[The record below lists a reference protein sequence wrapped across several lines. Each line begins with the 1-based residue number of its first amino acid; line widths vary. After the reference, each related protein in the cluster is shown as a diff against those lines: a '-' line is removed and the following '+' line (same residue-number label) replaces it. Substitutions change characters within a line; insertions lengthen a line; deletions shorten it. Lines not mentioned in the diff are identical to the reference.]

1 MPRGTDADQ
10 QPNLLVIMSDEHA
23 PQFTGLY
30 GHPLVRTP
38 NMDRLA
44 QRGVVFE
51 NAYCNTPICVA
62 SRMSFLTGLYVH
74 HNGAWDNSAPLA
86 VDAVTW
92 PHLLRVQ
99 GYDVVLSGKQH
110 FVGPDKLHGFRAQ
123 LARDLHAENAHPTFD
138 WSDGTPPAPLP
149 WPTLEQAGPG
159 TTLEIEIDDQAE
171 DEAIKYLHDPARRDG
186 PWALNVSFI
195 APHFPLVVPEC
206 YWDMYPLDQVDLP
219 NIPPGHLES
228 QHPVYQRMRSM
239 FGFVDFPEELVRR
252 GRAGYYGLITYL
264 DDKIGRLLDTLDE
277 IGQREHTLVVYVSDH
292 GEMNGE
298 HGMWRKSN
306 FYEHSSRI
314 PLIMAWP
321 GHLPEGRRVPEVVSL
336 VDLTATLVDI
346 GEGSPITP
354 LDGDSLLP
362 LARGEEVNWK
372 DEAFAEYLAHGVAAP
387 MAMLRR
393 GRFKLNYSLG
403 DEVELYDLIDDP
415 GEFRNLAGKSEYSDT
430 VRDMTASIL
439 SHWDPIDL
447 KQRVNRSQKERL
459 LIQMATTG
467 QDPKEQRRQ
476 WAEAGSAL
484 RPPS

>member
-1 MPRGTDADQ
+1 MGVEEQTDK
-10 QPNLLVIMSDEHA
+10 PNMLIIMSDEHA
-23 PQFTGLY
+23 PQFSGFH
-30 GHPLVRTP
+30 GHPLVKTP
-38 NMDRLA
+38 HMDRLA
-44 QRGVVFE
+44 ERGVLFE

-62 SRMSFLTGLYVH
+62 SRMSFLTGRYVH

-86 VDAVTW
+86 TDSVTW
-92 PHLLRVQ
+92 PHLLRVE

-138 WSDGTPPAPLP
+138 WTDGTPPAPLP
-149 WPTLEQAGPG
+149 WPTLSEAGPG
-159 TTLEIEIDDQAE
+159 ETLEIEIDDEVE
-171 DEAIKYLHDPARRDG
+171 DEAITYLRDPARGER

-195 APHFPLVVPEC
+195 APHFPLIVPAK
-206 YWDMYPLDQVDLP
+206 YWDMYPLDEIDVP
-219 NIPPGHLES
+219 EIPPGHLES

-277 IGQREHTLVVYVSDH
+277 IGQRENTLVVYVSDH

-306 FYEHSSRI
+306 FYEQSSRI
-314 PLIMAWP
+314 PLMMAWP
-321 GHLPEGRRVPEVVSL
+321 GHLPEGKRVPEVVSL
-336 VDLTATLVDI
+336 VDLTATLVDVA
-346 GEGSPITP
+346 GGRPITP

-362 LARGEEVNWK
+362 LARGETSDWK
-372 DEAFAEYLAHGVAAP
+372 DEAFAEDLAHGVSGP

-393 GRFKLNYSLG
+393 GRYKLTYSLG
-403 DEVELYDLIDDP
+403 DEVELYDLEDDP
-415 GEFRNLAGKSEYSDT
+415 GEFRNLAGERMYADIIQ
-430 VRDMTASIL
+430 DMTERLL
-439 SHWDPIDL
+439 SHWDPTALNEQVI
-447 KQRVNRSQKERL
+447 RSQQERI
-459 LIQMATTG
+459 LIQRATTG
-467 QDPKEQRRQ
+467 QDPKEQRRR

-484 RPPS
+484 RPPA